1 MFVESS
7 VLASFCTNG
16 GKTPSLVDS
25 ENADSGLRQPCKVR
39 KNFDGVFGW
48 RSRLSML
55 LYVQQKT

>member
-7 VLASFCTNG
+7 VLASFCING

-25 ENADSGLRQPCKVR
+25 ENADSGLRQP
-39 KNFDGVFGW
+39 FDGVFGW

-55 LYVQQKT
+55 LYVQQKTWCSLL